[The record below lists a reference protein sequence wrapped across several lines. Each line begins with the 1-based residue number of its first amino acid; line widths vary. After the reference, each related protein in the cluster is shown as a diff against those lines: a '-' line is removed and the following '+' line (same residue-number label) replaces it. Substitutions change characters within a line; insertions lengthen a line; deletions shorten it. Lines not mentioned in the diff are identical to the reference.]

1 MSEEH
6 FEEPTGE
13 TYDLLE
19 LPPSRVQGELSDHFA
34 ARGQGKYRLKQT
46 LAWLYERDAISFSE
60 MTDLP
65 AAERSALSHAFRLSA
80 PELAHAATSTDG
92 TVKHLWRLHDGELV
106 ESVLIPAPRRLTLC
120 ISSQAGCAMACVFC
134 ATGWSGYRRQLT
146 PGEIIAQFR
155 GSRRW
160 AREHGTGAIT
170 NIVYMGMGEPLMNRK
185 AVMRSLT
192 LLNRAY
198 RFGARRITVSTV
210 GVVPGIL
217 ELAERKEQFRL
228 AVSLHA
234 PNHKL
239 RAQLVPIEKKYPL
252 PELMEALHKF
262 DAAGGRR
269 ITFEYVMI
277 AGVND
282 DVALAHELADLV
294 KPFGAHVNLIPFN
307 PIPGTEWRPS
317 SKERLREFAGVLGH
331 RGVEAT
337 VRAPRGR
344 DIAAACGQLR
354 AEHETKPPKPYLALV
369 QMGSDRKVG

>member
-1 MSEEH
+1 
-6 FEEPTGE
+6 
-13 TYDLLE
+13 
-19 LPPSRVQGELSDHFA
+19 
-34 ARGQGKYRLKQT
+34 
-46 LAWLYERDAISFSE
+46 
-60 MTDLP
+60 
-65 AAERSALSHAFRLSA
+65 
-80 PELAHAATSTDG
+80 
-92 TVKHLWRLHDGELV
+92 
-106 ESVLIPAPRRLTLC
+106 
-120 ISSQAGCAMACVFC
+120 
-134 ATGWSGYRRQLT
+134 
-146 PGEIIAQFR
+146 
-155 GSRRW
+155 
-160 AREHGTGAIT
+160 
-170 NIVYMGMGEPLMNRK
+170 MGEPLMNRK

-228 AVSLHA
+228 AISLHA

-282 DVALAHELADLV
+282 DVALARELADLV

-317 SKERLREFAGVLGH
+317 SKERLREFAGVLDQ

-354 AEHETKPPKPYLALV
+354 AEHETKPPKPYLTLI